1 MCPRELKCQ
10 LRLRL
15 RCLRQTLL
23 KSSLK
28 LIQIC
33 LRPTTEPRLSRGNE
47 SFKIFSDEL
56 AEDVSESDDPDTR

>member
-1 MCPRELKCQ
+1 MSVTFTFAMFT
-10 LRLRL
+10 
-15 RCLRQTLL
+15 LRQILFTIN
-23 KSSLK
+23 SSLK